1 MARAGGAAGSSLS
14 ERLGARPESCQDD
27 RVLGPALLASIALGA
42 GPKPDLVDVAGLD
55 GRFLLDIRYATE
67 DNFFGKKVYPE
78 ARCVLRRDVAK
89 MVQKAQAWLDK
100 RHNGLVLMFKDCYR
114 PDPVQKVLWDA
125 VKGTPKARYVA
136 NPNTKTG
143 SIHSYGAAV
152 DLTLADHL
160 KVELDMG
167 TPYDHLGRLAEP
179 RYEAEYLDSGE
190 LTTEQVRNR
199 QILRDAMVKGG
210 GFHIIRNEWWHFNA
224 APSKVIR
231 KKYKRLS
238 VPFSAVPKPKV
249 ETK

>member
-1 MARAGGAAGSSLS
+1 M
-14 ERLGARPESCQDD
+14 
-27 RVLGPALLASIALGA
+27 LGPTLFAALALSAS
-42 GPKPDLVDVAGLD
+42 PKADLVDVKALD
-55 GRFLLDIRYATE
+55 KRFVLDIRYATE

-89 MVQKAQAWLDK
+89 MVVKAQAWLDAK
-100 RHNGLVLMFKDCYR
+100 HDGLVLMFKDCYR

-152 DLTLADHL
+152 DLTLVDHL
-160 KVELDMG
+160 GQELDMG

-179 RYEAEYLDSGE
+179 RHEAEYLDSGE
-190 LTTEQVRNR
+190 LTTEQLRNR

-210 GFHIIRNEWWHFNA
+210 GFRIIRNEWWHFNA

-238 VPFSAVPKPKV
+238 VPFSAVPKPSAEAK
-249 ETK
+249 